1 MQTQVDVH
9 VHSKYSDRPSEWL
22 LRRVGAPESFTEPL
36 DIYHRARQRGMKFV
50 TISDHNRIDGALEIA
65 HLAGTFISNEVT
77 TYFPENGAKVHCLV
91 LGITPEQFDEIQ
103 RLRENIYE
111 FQQYVVDQDIVYSVA
126 HPLFRVNEHLTVDQL
141 ERLLLMFQRFELL
154 NGTRRARAA
163 ELFQA
168 IAAHLTPKMMEEM
181 ADRQGLAPL
190 GAEPWRKSF
199 TGGSDDHSG
208 IYIASAFTVTPPA
221 ETVPEFLDHL
231 RAGRHRPGGVSG
243 DSLRLAHSF
252 YHIAYGYYKNRLL
265 TDGSNKNR
273 LLSELF
279 RKLLER
285 PEAAPKTS
293 FGGKLLGWG
302 GNLSWLASRQ
312 TLGETERQLVDEFQ
326 ELFRTRPAASEPLP
340 PDSADDRHTFQLACH
355 ISQQLGFSFFQK
367 FMEHIQAGS
376 LLESLQTLSSLGP
389 VALSIAPYLASF
401 GTQHKDE
408 LFHQK
413 VAARFPTANRLQ
425 RRSEKKAWVTD
436 TFNDVNGVT
445 RTIGAMRQAARRQ
458 GRELTVLTC
467 LAETPPASDDLCNFQ
482 PVGEFKLPEY
492 ETQTLSF
499 PPFLEVIEYLERQ
512 QFSEVIIS
520 TPGPLGLTA
529 LAAARLLKMRVSGI
543 YHTDFPAYI
552 HAITD
557 DELLTRLTWRYM
569 QWFFGQMDTLF
580 VPSQCYLKRLA
591 ENGFRPEK
599 MRVLRRGVDTALFH
613 PSRRDENYWNQRGV
627 GPGLKFLYVGR
638 LSPEKGLEP
647 LLEGFERLL
656 QQGQS
661 AQLILVGDG
670 PQRDALS
677 QRFYQP
683 EITFT
688 GFLSGAELAT
698 AYASADAFVFPSRT
712 DTFGNVVLEA
722 QASGLPMLVTAEGG
736 PAETVQA
743 EQSGWLVE
751 GNDATAW
758 EKALLRVCQSS
769 AEFRTLGQR
778 AAAHAHHHSWD
789 SVFADFWRTPTELP
803 LDHALPHPLESLASL
818 VF

>member
-1 MQTQVDVH
+1 MSAVSRTTRPAGH
-9 VHSKYSDRPSEWL
+9 VLVVNPNSDPEVTGRLRDAARRALPSGIRAEVANPAGGPFAIETDSQKAEAVPRVLDLVRERGFGRFGAIAMGCFDDLALEELRRLAPVPVVGTFEAGLLHVRSLSSRFAIVTTFEAALPGIAGL
-22 LRRVGAPESFTEPL
+22 LRRYGAP
-36 DIYHRARQRGMKFV
+36 DCV
-50 TISDHNRIDGALEIA
+50 
-65 HLAGTFISNEVT
+65 
-77 TYFPENGAKVHCLV
+77 
-91 LGITPEQFDEIQ
+91 GI
-103 RLRENIYE
+103 
-111 FQQYVVDQDIVYSVA
+111 
-126 HPLFRVNEHLTVDQL
+126 
-141 ERLLLMFQRFELL
+141 
-154 NGTRRARAA
+154 RAA
-163 ELFQA
+163 
-168 IAAHLTPKMMEEM
+168 
-181 ADRQGLAPL
+181 
-190 GAEPWRKSF
+190 
-199 TGGSDDHSG
+199 
-208 IYIASAFTVTPPA
+208 
-221 ETVPEFLDHL
+221 
-231 RAGRHRPGGVSG
+231 GVG
-243 DSLRLAHSF
+243 
-252 YHIAYGYYKNRLL
+252 
-265 TDGSNKNR
+265 
-273 LLSELF
+273 
-279 RKLLER
+279 
-285 PEAAPKTS
+285 
-293 FGGKLLGWG
+293 
-302 GNLSWLASRQ
+302 
-312 TLGETERQLVDEFQ
+312 
-326 ELFRTRPAASEPLP
+326 
-340 PDSADDRHTFQLACH
+340 
-355 ISQQLGFSFFQK
+355 
-367 FMEHIQAGS
+367 
-376 LLESLQTLSSLGP
+376 
-389 VALSIAPYLASF
+389 VAL
-401 GTQHKDE
+401 
-408 LFHQK
+408 
-413 VAARFPTANRLQ
+413 
-425 RRSEKKAWVTD
+425 
-436 TFNDVNGVT
+436 
-445 RTIGAMRQAARRQ
+445 
-458 GRELTVLTC
+458 
-467 LAETPPASDDLCNFQ
+467 
-482 PVGEFKLPEY
+482 
-492 ETQTLSF
+492 
-499 PPFLEVIEYLERQ
+499 
-512 QFSEVIIS
+512 
-520 TPGPLGLTA
+520 
-529 LAAARLLKMRVSGI
+529 
-543 YHTDFPAYI
+543 
-552 HAITD
+552 AITD